1 VLESPVAF
9 ECKKTQIVQ
18 LQTATGDT
26 VPTWLVLGEV
36 VAVHIA
42 QGLLKDGVYD
52 TAGADHILRGGGA
65 ADYFTIGPE
74 QLFHMRR
81 PA

>member
-1 VLESPVAF
+1 MAF
-9 ECKKTQIVQ
+9 ECRLTQVVQ
-18 LQTATGDT
+18 LQGANGQT

-42 QGLLKDGVYD
+42 KDLLVDGIFD
-52 TAGADHILRGGGA
+52 TALARPVLRGGGP

-74 QLFHMRR
+74 QRFRMAR
-81 PA
+81 PL